1 MAAAVFAI
9 RQPLATGLQPSER
22 WGCAMIERQTFP
34 TDFAGCE
41 ITVVTERLA
50 DNAWAAVSTIH
61 HFLDGG
67 TRTIDLPVSTKR
79 FETQADARDFG
90 LRQAVTW
97 LERNMPS
104 DERKTA

>member
-1 MAAAVFAI
+1 
-9 RQPLATGLQPSER
+9 
-22 WGCAMIERQTFP
+22 MIERETFP

-41 ITVVTERLA
+41 ITVVTEQLGEQ
-50 DNAWAAVSTIH
+50 AWAAVSTIH
-61 HFLDGG
+61 HFLDGA

-79 FETQADARDFG
+79 FESQADARDFG
-90 LRQAVTW
+90 FGLSQAMTW

>member
-1 MAAAVFAI
+1 
-9 RQPLATGLQPSER
+9 
-22 WGCAMIERQTFP
+22 MIERQTFP

-67 TRTIDLPVSTKR
+67 TRTIDLPVSSKR

-97 LERNMPS
+97 LEDNMPH

>member
-1 MAAAVFAI
+1 
-9 RQPLATGLQPSER
+9 
-22 WGCAMIERQTFP
+22 MIERQTFP

-41 ITVVTERLA
+41 ITVVTEELGHGS
-50 DNAWAAVSTIH
+50 WAAVSTIH

-67 TRTIDLPVSTKR
+67 TRTIDLPVSDKR
-79 FETQADARDFG
+79 FESQEDARDFG
-90 LRQAVTW
+90 LRQAMTW